1 MTIREFLELA
11 CDDGDTVE
19 LFDISEYT
27 EFCDTVDALLND
39 GETMDVIEMEIMSW
53 TTTATKELSVSIM
66 TVPTTNQFGIAVKCF
81 KTPVPFRGANCKTP
95 LPI

>member
-53 TTTATKELSVSIM
+53 DYDRDK
-66 TVPTTNQFGIAVKCF
+66 GIICL
-81 KTPVPFRGANCKTP
+81 NYDSSDY
-95 LPI
+95 

>member
-19 LFDISEYT
+19 LFDISTYDDY
-27 EFCDTVDALLND
+27 CDTVDALLND

-53 TTTATKELSVSIM
+53 DYNRDK
-66 TVPTTNQFGIAVKCF
+66 GIICL
-81 KTPVPFRGANCKTP
+81 NYDSSDY
-95 LPI
+95 

>member
-27 EFCDTVDALLND
+27 EFRDTVDALLND
-39 GETMDVIEMEIMSW
+39 GETMEVIEMEIMSW
-53 TTTATKELSVSIM
+53 DYNTTRNIICINYDSSDY
-66 TVPTTNQFGIAVKCF
+66 
-81 KTPVPFRGANCKTP
+81 
-95 LPI
+95 

>member
-11 CDDGDTVE
+11 CDDGDAVE

-39 GETMDVIEMEIMSW
+39 GETMEVIEMEIMSW
-53 TTTATKELSVSIM
+53 DYNRDK
-66 TVPTTNQFGIAVKCF
+66 GIICL
-81 KTPVPFRGANCKTP
+81 NYDSSDY
-95 LPI
+95 